1 MQPQASPPANPYD
14 FLAEQEQKTKK
25 SLLPNMSGPML
36 VLAAVAV
43 LIILTII
50 ASALFLGKN
59 KSSTTGIIEVIGR
72 AQEINRINTLEQQ
85 QIKDASTADLLAT
98 AQIALTSEQN
108 QLSVYAKAH
117 RIKISPKK
125 LEIYKNSQ
133 TDAQLQTAAQSN
145 TLDSAYAAYL
155 KQALNEYSDSLNN
168 AYQNTKK
175 VELQAILK
183 DAYVSTQTL
192 LGNPPKSS

>member
-1 MQPQASPPANPYD
+1 MQPQASPPLNPYD

-25 SLLPNMSGPML
+25 SILPNMSGPIL

-59 KSSTTGIIEVIGR
+59 KSSTTGIIEVMGR

-108 QLSVYAKAH
+108 QLSGYAKTH
-117 RIKISPKK
+117 KIKINPKK
-125 LEIYKNSQ
+125 LATYMNSQ

-145 TLDSAYAAYL
+145 TLDSAYTAYL
-155 KQALNEYSDSLNN
+155 KQALNDYSASLSS

-175 VELQAILK
+175 TELQAILK